1 LAGALRGRRWYGQ
14 SLVKGFLLW
23 ILLVACGQAA
33 NPGNSAIASAHPLAN
48 AAGYEVLEA
57 GGNAFDAAVAVSA
70 ALAVV
75 EPNATGL
82 GGGGFWLLHRA
93 EDGFE
98 VMVDG
103 RERAPA
109 AATANMFLD
118 EKGEPVPGLSRNT
131 VLASGI
137 PGQAAG
143 LIHIAKTYGNLT
155 LAQNLAPAIRL
166 ARDGFPMYPRL
177 QGGLKFKQRQLL
189 TNHAGKV
196 FLPGGEVP
204 ELGQVV
210 NNPEL
215 ADALALL
222 ARDGRDGFYT
232 GEQARRL
239 VAGVRGLGGI
249 WTEADL
255 ADYRIMERAPLKTR
269 YKDMVITGAPPP
281 SAGGVAI
288 AEALNILEPYELKA
302 VDDVTRA
309 HLVVEAL
316 RRAFRDRGQYLGDP
330 DFVSMPIER
339 LLHPFY
345 ADGQRAGI
353 RMDKATSSDSLPG
366 LSAWEAKG
374 TNTTHFSILDA
385 EGNRVSATMSLN
397 FWFGNSIMIP
407 DTGVV
412 LNNEM
417 DDFSVKPGV
426 ADGFRLV
433 GAEAN
438 AIAPGKRMLSSMAP
452 TWAESDKGLVILGT
466 PGGSSIIS
474 MQLLGLLAWS
484 EGADAKTIV
493 ALPRYHHQYMPDVIT
508 YEDNAFS
515 ADQLRALESLGH
527 RLALSGRR
535 YGNMEV
541 VTWDYA
547 SGKVQAASDPRG
559 DGEGR
564 VY

>member
-1 LAGALRGRRWYGQ
+1 LPGMIVGRRGYCRG
-14 SLVKGFLLW
+14 LVRCFLLW
-23 ILLVACGQAA
+23 MLVVASAQATT
-33 NPGNSAIASAHPLAN
+33 PGNAAIASAHPLAN

-98 VMVDG
+98 VLVDG

-109 AATANMFLD
+109 AASANMFLD
-118 EKGEPVPGLSRNT
+118 EQGDPAPGLSQNT
-131 VLASGI
+131 ALASGI

-143 LIHIAKTYGNLT
+143 LIHIAKTYGKLT

-166 ARDGFPMYPRL
+166 AREGYPMYPRL
-177 QGGLKFKQRQLL
+177 QSGLKFKQAQLL

-204 ELGQVV
+204 DLGQVV
-210 NNPEL
+210 TNPEL

-222 ARDGRDGFYT
+222 ARNGRGGFYT
-232 GEQARRL
+232 GEQARRI
-239 VAGVRGLGGI
+239 VEGVRGLGGI

-255 ADYRIMERAPLKTR
+255 ADYQVVERAPLKTR
-269 YKDMVITGAPPP
+269 YKNMVITGGPPP
-281 SAGGVAI
+281 AGGVAV
-288 AEALNILEPYELKA
+288 ADALNILEPYQLDKI
-302 VDDVTRA
+302 DGVTRA

-330 DFVSMPIER
+330 DFVTIPMER
-339 LLHPFY
+339 LVHPYY
-345 ADGQRAGI
+345 ADGQRASI
-353 RMDKATSSDSLPG
+353 RLDKATPSDSLPG
-366 LSAWEAKG
+366 LSAWEAAG

-385 EGNRVSATMSLN
+385 EGNRVSASMSLN
-397 FWFGNSIMIP
+397 FWFGNGIMIP

-417 DDFSVKPGV
+417 DDFSVKPGI
-426 ADGFRLV
+426 ADGFQLV
-433 GAEAN
+433 GADAN
-438 AIAPGKRMLSSMAP
+438 VIAPGKRMLSSMAP
-452 TWAESDKGLVILGT
+452 TWAESDQGLVILGT
-466 PGGSSIIS
+466 PGGSRIIS
-474 MQLLGLLAWS
+474 MVLLGVLAWS
-484 EGADAKTIV
+484 EGADAEQIV
-493 ALPRYHHQYMPDVIT
+493 AIPRFHHQYMPDVIT

-515 ADQLRALESLGH
+515 EDELEALKSLGH
-527 RLALSGRR
+527 AVQPSGRR

-541 VTWDYA
+541 ITWNYK
-547 SGKVQAASDPRG
+547 SGEVKAASDPRG